1 MQIRF
6 LGTGAGDF
14 LAPEEQENEAGFLPE
29 VRRLGGRH
37 RRYASSAML
46 PPDTLIDFY
55 GDQQIRRLAIETAS
69 IQHLLITHGHWDHFQ
84 PLAIIDFA
92 RGLSQPLQIYGND
105 MVTDALEFA
114 ATHEWQETAK
124 KFGPASSPADI
135 STHSVAVGRSFDV
148 GNAVVTAVHADHC
161 IDKMRM
167 VPEQKALNYVIE
179 RGGKR
184 MFYGLDSSRPL
195 PETVEQ
201 LRGFT
206 FDLAVLDAT
215 FGPRE
220 IDPALSG
227 HQNFAML
234 EQTVASLMELGVF
247 TEATTIV
254 GSHISLVNVPPHDEI
269 VDELAQKGIL
279 LAFDGMTIDI

>member
-92 RGLSQPLQIYGND
+92 RGLPQPLQIYGND

-124 KFGPASSPADI
+124 K
-135 STHSVAVGRSFDV
+135 VRS
-148 GNAVVTAVHADHC
+148 
-161 IDKMRM
+161 RL
-167 VPEQKALNYVIE
+167 VP
-179 RGGKR
+179 
-184 MFYGLDSSRPL
+184 SRYL
-195 PETVEQ
+195 H
-201 LRGFT
+201 
-206 FDLAVLDAT
+206 T
-215 FGPRE
+215 FGCRRQE
-220 IDPALSG
+220 LRRRQCRRHRGACR
-227 HQNFAML
+227 
-234 EQTVASLMELGVF
+234 SLYR
-247 TEATTIV
+247 
-254 GSHISLVNVPPHDEI
+254 
-269 VDELAQKGIL
+269 
-279 LAFDGMTIDI
+279 